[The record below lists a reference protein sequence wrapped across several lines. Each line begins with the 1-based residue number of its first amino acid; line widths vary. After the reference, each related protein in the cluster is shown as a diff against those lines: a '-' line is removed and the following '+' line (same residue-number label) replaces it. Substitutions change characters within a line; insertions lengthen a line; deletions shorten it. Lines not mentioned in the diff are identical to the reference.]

1 MEAGKIEQLEK
12 VEIAA
17 WADFYSSADRVVA
30 EKEKIFVDQIG
41 NTSLTSIGTS
51 DVLALNRVIGFGHD
65 DPDPEST
72 IKQILDFYRT
82 SGAPRLFIQLSP
94 FAPKSII
101 GVLEAHG
108 FAYRNN
114 WIKLYCS
121 TENIPKA
128 KTDLDIRVVDSSAG
142 DDFSRVITEAF
153 GWPSG
158 GSLLLSSFVGR
169 EGWKHYIA
177 YDGDTAAGT
186 AAMYIDDAYA
196 WVDFA
201 ATVADY
207 RGRGVQSSLMA
218 RRISDAAAMGV
229 KHLVVETAEQTAEKE
244 APSYR
249 NMIRLGFEIAYTRP
263 NYFLEF

>member
-1 MEAGKIEQLEK
+1 MESGRIEQLEK

-17 WADFYSSADRVVA
+17 WDDFYRSADKATA

-41 NTSLTSIGTS
+41 NASLTSIGTS

-65 DPDPEST
+65 DPDPEGT
-72 IKQILDFYRT
+72 LRKIVQFYKA

-94 FAPKSII
+94 FAPKSVI
-101 GVLEAHG
+101 GILEANG

-114 WIKLYCS
+114 WIKLHRS

-128 KTDLDIRVVDSSAG
+128 KTDLDVRAVDSAAG
-142 DDFSRVITEAF
+142 EDFARVITDAF
-153 GWPSG
+153 GWPSA

-186 AAMYIDDAYA
+186 AAMYIHEEYA

-207 RGRGVQSSLMA
+207 RGRGVQSALMV
-218 RRISDAAAMGV
+218 RRITDAAALGV